1 MIPWDRENSEVLKI
15 YPELWIPM
23 DAFDQRF
30 DSGGQ
35 GGALYIPGRFQEP
48 LNESRTTGVRLENT
62 KNHTSTILGYLVG
75 GFNHLEK

>member
-35 GGALYIPGRFQEP
+35 GGALYIPGPFQEP

-62 KNHTSTILGYLVG
+62 KKTYINDFRIRVPGWW
-75 GFNHLEK
+75 F